1 MARLATE
8 LIRLLHLL
16 HKVKPLMMLL
26 MFAKHLGLITT
37 IWTYNFRV
45 KPDTSEDVQLALFKM
60 GYQWSGH
67 NEGLI

>member
-1 MARLATE
+1 
-8 LIRLLHLL
+8 
-16 HKVKPLMMLL
+16 MMLL